1 MTIDVPHVGK
11 ITAAKTTLNA
21 LAVVF
26 IELELHEKN
35 ETMRNL
41 RTKQWESI
49 QEALESTGY
58 YDYLKKGTE
67 TC

>member
-1 MTIDVPHVGK
+1 MTIYVPHVGK

-21 LAVVF
+21 LACVF
-26 IELELHEKN
+26 IELELHEEN
-35 ETMRNL
+35 ETLRNL

-49 QEALESTGY
+49 QEALERAGY

-67 TC
+67 S